1 MDTTL
6 IPRQSLTGYQAGRR
20 LTRLLSSTPAFGS
33 PARRT
38 WRCPHV
44 MARPAPGR
52 NQRAAKTTRTPNCG
66 RTRDAQN
73 RTICA
78 LAPPQPVSPPTA
90 PNRSVSVPVLRA
102 GGIAPLGNAH
112 DQLGLNTDGRIANA
126 GFRAGFLTGLGSSVS
141 AYHPAGICA
150 GQPRHDSGGDR
161 RHRHGAD
168 GHTRSASR
176 TRFARE
182 AAASADIPALAPLFD
197 GHVART
203 RPGYGLGATT
213 NLFPAPEALRC
224 PSHLQEQR

>member
-33 PARRT
+33 PTRRT

-102 GGIAPLGNAH
+102 GGIATL
-112 DQLGLNTDGRIANA
+112 A
-126 GFRAGFLTGLGSSVS
+126 GVQF
-141 AYHPAGICA
+141 
-150 GQPRHDSGGDR
+150 GQVPGGDPVLQDGLATDLMNLVAIQEVG
-161 RHRHGAD
+161 RHNVTVSTMAF
-168 GHTRSASR
+168 TRS
-176 TRFARE
+176 
-182 AAASADIPALAPLFD
+182 
-197 GHVART
+197 
-203 RPGYGLGATT
+203 
-213 NLFPAPEALRC
+213 
-224 PSHLQEQR
+224 